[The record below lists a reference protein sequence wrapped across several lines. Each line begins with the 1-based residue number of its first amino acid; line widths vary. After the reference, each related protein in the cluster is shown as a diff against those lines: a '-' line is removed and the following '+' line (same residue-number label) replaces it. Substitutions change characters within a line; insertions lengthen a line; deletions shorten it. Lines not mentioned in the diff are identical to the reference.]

1 MKSVQLLLLCLVCG
15 YTLAQSFEGT
25 WTSNKR
31 NFGGNTYICVDDDQ
45 LHGSYNG
52 GAGIF
57 SGLIRGNMVQ
67 GYWYEAGYAM
77 PYGTFMLTLN
87 GNSFSGSWS
96 YSGLASNATSTVA
109 WTGSRSNGVRPT
121 DAQCLRPSV
130 GLAATGFFQDG
141 AAICVDGDERDENS
155 RQPASFAR
163 FPRFGA
169 VEGYSPDAGR
179 ALLLSN
185 YFVRDANLLAN
196 YRPEGN
202 NAVFGPCTGCN
213 RYLNSTD
220 INTDLIVIGAAIN
233 DATFCGYFWTGF
245 YNQRVS
251 DEPICYTRNSFNEP
265 DAGACGRGFVQN
277 TAGGQQAANYN
288 LINRLLNDIQ
298 AAFDALPNNLPPVI
312 IQQGTFVD
320 DDDDGSV
327 VVPNPVPSTITTAT
341 TITNTL
347 TTITNTNPT
356 TATNTIT
363 NTITNTGTTFT
374 NTVYVDDNDS
384 SSASV
389 AVLSLALV
397 GLVFLG
403 LN

>member
-1 MKSVQLLLLCLVCG
+1 MGVLFFSQERMKSVQLLLLCLVCG

-25 WTSNKR
+25 WNSNKR

-265 DAGACGRGFVQN
+265 DSGACGRGFVQN
-277 TAGGQQAANYN
+277 TAGGQQAA
-288 LINRLLNDIQ
+288 
-298 AAFDALPNNLPPVI
+298 FDALPNNLPLLS
-312 IQQGTFVD
+312 F
-320 DDDDGSV
+320 
-327 VVPNPVPSTITTAT
+327 NKVPS
-341 TITNTL
+341 L
-347 TTITNTNPT
+347 MMMMMVPSWFPT
-356 TATNTIT
+356 P
-363 NTITNTGTTFT
+363 
-374 NTVYVDDNDS
+374 S
-384 SSASV
+384 PP
-389 AVLSLALV
+389 LSLLIPPSPTPRPPSPTVALPELTLLPTPV
-397 GLVFLG
+397 LLSPTRSTLMIAMVAAPLPWLSFPSLWPV
-403 LN
+403 LLFF